1 MDADERGWGG
11 IGIREGP
18 NPLPTEQGI
27 AATPSFF
34 CVHLR
39 LNPLRASAVPKL
51 PFCKTSGKSAPCQLV
66 FVVMN
71 RTQHCNEL
79 RPEHAG
85 QTVTLV
91 GWVHSRR
98 DLGGVLFIDL
108 RDREGRTQTVFDPA
122 DLPNEVFETATHLHS
137 ESVIQL
143 TGQVRL
149 RPTGTENAKIP
160 TGRIEVLVKE
170 MVVLNNA
177 AILPF
182 PVDDPEVAS
191 KVNEEL
197 RLQYRYLDL
206 RRPEMMRNLRLRSK
220 VAIATRSFMDD
231 QGFLEIETP
240 TLFKS
245 TPEGAREFLVPNRR
259 EAGTFYALPQSPQQF
274 KQILMVSGVE
284 RYFQLAR
291 CYRDEDLRADR
302 QPEFTQ
308 VDIEMSFIDR
318 EDIYALI
325 EGLLKRVWKTA
336 LNMDIATPFRR
347 ISFEEALNRW
357 GIDKPDTRFGMELV
371 DMTEDFRSST
381 FKVFS
386 GAVANGGVV
395 KALNAKGLA
404 GATQG
409 QLETMTDYAKSFGA
423 KGLAFIKVENG
434 EWKSPIVKFF
444 SEAEKAALT
453 TKLNI
458 EQGDLIL
465 FAADQWLNAC
475 EILGKIRLYCAD
487 VLKTQGKLVIDPT
500 QFNFLWVVEFPLLGF
515 DREMNRWY
523 SSHHPFTA
531 PVADD
536 IPLLKADPKKV
547 RGQHYDIVVNGV
559 ELGGGSIRIHQPD
572 VQKTIF
578 EEVLQI
584 SPEETQSRFGYMLE
598 AFKYGAPP
606 HGGIALGFDRLCAI
620 LCGTTSI
627 RDVIAF
633 PKTAKGVCLM
643 TESPSPVTARQLRDL
658 HIEVKAAPKKDQPGA
673 PDQA

>member
-1 MDADERGWGG
+1 M
-11 IGIREGP
+11 
-18 NPLPTEQGI
+18 
-27 AATPSFF
+27 
-34 CVHLR
+34 
-39 LNPLRASAVPKL
+39 K
-51 PFCKTSGKSAPCQLV
+51 
-66 FVVMN
+66 
-71 RTQHCNEL
+71 RTHHCNEL
-79 RPEHAG
+79 RPAHAG
-85 QTVTLV
+85 QTVTLT

-122 DLPNEVFETATHLHS
+122 DLPAEVFDRATHLHS
-137 ESVIQL
+137 ESVIEV
-143 TGQVRL
+143 TGKVRV
-149 RPTGTENAKIP
+149 RPAGTNNDKIP
-160 TGRIEVLVKE
+160 TGQVEVLVKE
-170 MVVLNNA
+170 LVVLNDA
-177 AILPF
+177 APLPF
-182 PVDDPEVAS
+182 QIDDPEAAA
-191 KVNEEL
+191 KVHEET

-206 RRPEMMRNLRLRSK
+206 RRPEMIRNLRLRSK
-220 VAIATRSFMDD
+220 VAIATRQFMDE
-231 QGFLEIETP
+231 QGFLEVETP

-259 EAGTFYALPQSPQQF
+259 EPGTFYALPQSPQQF

-336 LNMDIATPFRR
+336 LGMDIATPFKRVT
-347 ISFEEALNRW
+347 FAEALNRW
-357 GIDKPDTRFGMELV
+357 GIDKPDTRFGMELQ
-371 DMTEDFRSST
+371 DFTEEFRGSK
-381 FKVFS
+381 FGVF
-386 GAVANGGVV
+386 GNCVANGGVV
-395 KALNAKGLA
+395 KAINARGLA

-409 QLETMTDYAKSFGA
+409 QIETMTETAKSFGA
-423 KGLAFIKVENG
+423 KGLAYIKVENG

-444 SEAEKAALT
+444 SDAEKQALT
-453 TKLNI
+453 TKLQI
-458 EQGDLIL
+458 QEGDLIL

-475 EILGKIRLYCAD
+475 EILGKIRLYCAE
-487 VLKTQGKLVIDPT
+487 VLRAQGKLTIDPNR
-500 QFNFLWVVEFPLLGF
+500 FDFLWVVEFPLLGF
-515 DREMNRWY
+515 DREQNRWY

-531 PVADD
+531 PVAED
-536 IPLLKADPKKV
+536 IPLLKTDPKKV

-559 ELGGGSIRIHQPD
+559 ELGGGSIRIHQPE

-578 EEVLQI
+578 EDLLQI
-584 SPEETQSRFGYMLE
+584 PPEETKLRFGYMLE

-620 LCGTTSI
+620 LCGTSSI

-633 PKTAKGVCLM
+633 PKTAKGTCLM
-643 TESPSPVTARQLRDL
+643 TDSPSPVSPRQLRDL
-658 HIEVKAAPKKDQPGA
+658 YLEVKAAKKE
-673 PDQA
+673 

>member
-1 MDADERGWGG
+1 M
-11 IGIREGP
+11 
-18 NPLPTEQGI
+18 
-27 AATPSFF
+27 
-34 CVHLR
+34 
-39 LNPLRASAVPKL
+39 K
-51 PFCKTSGKSAPCQLV
+51 
-66 FVVMN
+66 
-71 RTQHCNEL
+71 RTHHCNEL
-79 RPEHAG
+79 RPAHIG
-85 QTVTLV
+85 QTVTLS

-98 DLGGVLFIDL
+98 DLGGLIFIDI
-108 RDREGRTQTVFDPA
+108 RDREGRTQTVFDPS
-122 DLPNEVFETATHLHS
+122 DLTPELFTQAAALRS
-137 ESVIQL
+137 ECVVSL
-143 TGQVRL
+143 TGKVRH
-149 RPTGTENAKIP
+149 RPEGTNNAKIP
-160 TGRIEVLVKE
+160 TGEIEVGVTALE
-170 MVVLNNA
+170 VLNMA
-177 AILPF
+177 EVLPF
-182 PVDDPEVAS
+182 PVDDPEIAN

-206 RRPEMMRNLRLRSK
+206 RRPEMARNLKVRSK
-220 VAIATRSFMDD
+220 VAIATRSYMDE
-231 QGFLEIETP
+231 QGFLEVETP

-259 EAGTFYALPQSPQQF
+259 EPGTFYALPQSPQQF
-274 KQILMVSGVE
+274 KQILMVAGVE
-284 RYFQLAR
+284 KYFQLAR

-325 EGLLKRVWKTA
+325 EGLIKRVWKTA
-336 LNMDIATPFRR
+336 LNIDVPTPFKR
-347 ISFEEALNRW
+347 ISFEEALNRY
-357 GIDKPDTRFGMELV
+357 GIDKPDTRFAMELV
-371 DMTEDFRSST
+371 DMTEDFKAST

-386 GAVANGGVV
+386 GTIANGGVV
-395 KALNAKGLA
+395 KALNAKGMA

-423 KGLAFIKVENG
+423 KGLAFIKVEGG

-453 TKLNI
+453 TKLAI
-458 EQGDLIL
+458 QEGDLIL

-487 VLKTQGKLVIDPT
+487 VLKTQGKLVIDPK
-500 QFNFLWVVEFPLLGF
+500 QFNFLWVIEFPLLGF
-515 DREMNRWY
+515 DREQNRWY

-531 PVADD
+531 PVAED
-536 IPLLKADPKKV
+536 IGLLKTDPKKV

-578 EEVLQI
+578 EELLAI
-584 SPEETQSRFGYMLE
+584 PPEETKLRFGYMLD

-606 HGGIALGFDRLCAI
+606 HGGIALGFDRLIAI
-620 LCGTTSI
+620 LCGTQSI

-633 PKTAKGVCLM
+633 PKTAKGTCLM
-643 TESPSPVTARQLRDL
+643 TDSPSHVSPKQLRDL
-658 HIEVKAAPKKDQPGA
+658 YLEVKAQKKEPTVPAPAKT
-673 PDQA
+673 

>member
-1 MDADERGWGG
+1 M
-11 IGIREGP
+11 
-18 NPLPTEQGI
+18 
-27 AATPSFF
+27 
-34 CVHLR
+34 
-39 LNPLRASAVPKL
+39 K
-51 PFCKTSGKSAPCQLV
+51 
-66 FVVMN
+66 
-71 RTQHCNEL
+71 RTHHCNEL
-79 RPEHAG
+79 RPANAG
-85 QTVTLV
+85 QPVVLE

-98 DLGGVLFIDL
+98 DLGGVLFLDI
-108 RDREGRTQTVFDPA
+108 RDREGRTQTVFDPS
-122 DLPNEVFETATHLHS
+122 DLPKESFERASHLHS
-137 ESVIQL
+137 ESVVRV
-143 TGQVRL
+143 TGKVRL
-149 RPTGTENAKIP
+149 RPAGTENVRIP
-160 TGRIEVLVKE
+160 TGQIEVMVTAIEVL
-170 MVVLNNA
+170 NDA
-177 AILPF
+177 AVLPF
-182 PVDDPEVAS
+182 SIDDPEVAS

-206 RRPEMMRNLRLRSK
+206 RRPEMTRNLRLRSK
-220 VAIATRSFMDD
+220 VAIATRSYMDEN
-231 QGFLEIETP
+231 GFLEVETP

-259 EAGTFYALPQSPQQF
+259 DPGTFYALPQSPQQF

-336 LNMDIATPFRR
+336 LDMDIPTPFKR

-371 DMTEDFRSST
+371 DFTEEFRAST

-386 GAVANGGVV
+386 GAIAAGGVV
-395 KALNAKGLA
+395 KAMNAKGLA

-409 QLETMTDYAKSFGA
+409 QIETMTEHAKGFGA
-423 KGLAFIKVENG
+423 KGLAYIKVENG

-444 SEAEKAALT
+444 TEAEKAALT
-453 TKLNI
+453 TKLGI

-487 VLKTQGKLVIDPT
+487 VLKGQGKLVVDPKR
-500 QFNFLWVVEFPLLGF
+500 FDFLWVVEFPLLSF
-515 DREMNRWY
+515 DKEMNRWY

-536 IPLLKADPKKV
+536 IPLLKTDPKKV

-572 VQKTIF
+572 VQRTIF
-578 EEVLQI
+578 EDILQI
-584 SPEETQSRFGYMLE
+584 PPAETQLRFGYMLE

-633 PKTAKGVCLM
+633 PKTAKGTCML
-643 TESPSPVTARQLRDL
+643 TDSPSPASARQLKEL
-658 HIEVKAAPKKDQPGA
+658 HLEVKAAPKA
-673 PDQA
+673 

>member
-1 MDADERGWGG
+1 M
-11 IGIREGP
+11 
-18 NPLPTEQGI
+18 
-27 AATPSFF
+27 
-34 CVHLR
+34 
-39 LNPLRASAVPKL
+39 K
-51 PFCKTSGKSAPCQLV
+51 
-66 FVVMN
+66 
-71 RTQHCNEL
+71 RTHHCNEL
-79 RPEHAG
+79 RAEHAG

-98 DLGGVLFIDL
+98 DLGGLLFIDL
-108 RDREGRTQTVFDPA
+108 RDREGRTQSVFDPA
-122 DLPNEVFETATHLHS
+122 DLPQDVFDSATRLHS
-137 ESVIQL
+137 ESVIEIV
-143 TGQVRL
+143 GQVRV
-149 RPTGTENAKIP
+149 RPEGTDNTKIP
-160 TGRIEVLVKE
+160 TGHVEVQVTQCT
-170 MVVLNNA
+170 VLNHA
-177 AILPF
+177 AVLPF
-182 PVDDPEVAS
+182 PVDDPEIAS

-206 RRPEMMRNLRLRSK
+206 RRPEMIRNLRTRSK
-220 VAIATRSFMDD
+220 VAIATRSFMDE
-231 QGFLEIETP
+231 QGFLEVETP

-259 EAGTFYALPQSPQQF
+259 EPGTFYALPQSPQQF
-274 KQILMVSGVE
+274 KQILMVGGIE

-336 LNMDIATPFRR
+336 LDMDIPTPFPR

-357 GIDKPDTRFGMELV
+357 GIDKPDTRFGMELA
-371 DMTEDFRSST
+371 DFTEEFRSST
-381 FKVFS
+381 FKVFA
-386 GAVANGGVV
+386 GAIANGGVV
-395 KALNAKGLA
+395 KALNARGLA

-409 QLETMTDYAKSFGA
+409 QIETMTEYAKSFGA

-444 SEAEKAALT
+444 TDAEKAALT
-453 TKLNI
+453 SKLEI
-458 EQGDLIL
+458 QEGDLIL
-465 FAADQWLNAC
+465 FAADQWLTAC
-475 EILGKIRLYCAD
+475 EILGKIRLYCAE
-487 VLKTQGKLVIDPT
+487 VLKGQGRLAIPAD
-500 QFNFLWVVEFPLLGF
+500 QFNFLWVIEFPLLGF

-531 PVADD
+531 PVAED
-536 IPLLKADPKKV
+536 IPLLKSDPKKV

-572 VQKTIF
+572 VQKTVF
-578 EEVLQI
+578 EEILAI
-584 SPEETQSRFGYMLE
+584 PPEETQLRFGYMLE

-606 HGGIALGFDRLCAI
+606 HGGIALGFDRLIAI
-620 LCGTTSI
+620 LCGTPSI

-633 PKTAKGVCLM
+633 PKTAKGVDLM
-643 TESPSPVTARQLRDL
+643 TSSPATVTARQLRDL
-658 HIEVKAAPKKDQPGA
+658 YLEVKVAPKV
-673 PDQA
+673 

>member
-1 MDADERGWGG
+1 M
-11 IGIREGP
+11 
-18 NPLPTEQGI
+18 
-27 AATPSFF
+27 
-34 CVHLR
+34 
-39 LNPLRASAVPKL
+39 K
-51 PFCKTSGKSAPCQLV
+51 
-66 FVVMN
+66 
-71 RTQHCNEL
+71 RTHHCNAL

-85 QTVTLV
+85 QSVTLT
-91 GWVHSRR
+91 GWCHSRR

-108 RDREGRTQTVFDPA
+108 RDREGRTQTVFDPQ
-122 DLPNEVFETATHLHS
+122 DLSKETFDTATHLHA
-137 ESVIQL
+137 ESVIEI
-143 TGQVRL
+143 TGKVRV
-149 RPTGTENAKIP
+149 RPAGTNNDKIP
-160 TGRIEVLVKE
+160 TGQVEVLVKE
-170 MVVLNNA
+170 LRVLNHA
-177 AILPF
+177 AVLPF
-182 PVDDPEVAS
+182 PVDDPEVAN

-206 RRPEMMRNLRLRSK
+206 RRPEMTRNLRLRSK
-220 VAIATRSFMDD
+220 VATATRVFMEE
-231 QGFLEIETP
+231 QGFLEVETP

-259 EAGTFYALPQSPQQF
+259 EPGTFYALPQSPQQF
-274 KQILMVSGVE
+274 KQILMCAGVE

-308 VDIEMSFIDR
+308 VDIEMSFIER

-336 LNMDIATPFRR
+336 LDIDIPTPFKR
-347 ISFEEALNRW
+347 ISFEEALNRY

-371 DMTEDFRSST
+371 DFTEDFKAST

-395 KALNAKGLA
+395 KAMNAKGMA

-409 QLETMTDYAKSFGA
+409 QIETMTEYAKSFGA
-423 KGLAFIKVENG
+423 KGLAYIKVENG
-434 EWKSPIVKFF
+434 DWKSPIVKFF
-444 SEAEKAALT
+444 SEAEKTALKQ
-453 TKLNI
+453 KLAI
-458 EQGDLIL
+458 EEGDLIL

-487 VLKTQGKLVIDPT
+487 VLKAQGKLVIPAD
-500 QFNFLWVVEFPLLGF
+500 QFNFLWVIEFPLLGF
-515 DREMNRWY
+515 DRELNRWY

-536 IPLLKADPKKV
+536 IPLLKSDPKKV

-578 EEVLQI
+578 EELLQI
-584 SPEETQSRFGYMLE
+584 PPDETKLRFGYMLE
-598 AFKYGAPP
+598 AFQFGAPP
-606 HGGIALGFDRLCAI
+606 HGGIALGFDRLIAI
-620 LCGTTSI
+620 LCGTSSI

-643 TESPSPVTARQLRDL
+643 TDSPSSVTPRQLRDL
-658 HIEVKAAPKKDQPGA
+658 HIEVKAAVKKDAPAAGA
-673 PDQA
+673 PAA